1 MSYDSSE
8 RIKREHFVAD
18 AGGAATTA
26 YGKNRSFADRKL
38 EAVHFTVST
47 QGTAAGHGFDVYI
60 GTASVGTVSLGTTAA
75 NGTATVAINQD
86 VPAGALVTVKSLVD
100 ATGKADVIYRFRH
113 EA

>member
-38 EAVHFTVST
+38 EAVLFTVTT

-60 GTASVGTVSLGTTAA
+60 GTASVATASLGTAA
-75 NGTATVAINQD
+75 VNGTATATVNQD
-86 VPAGALVTVKSLVD
+86 VSAGALVSVKTLVD
-100 ATGKADVIYRFRH
+100 ATGKADVVYRFRH